1 MMYEEI
7 RYFSSREVHVRAMTK
22 NGWAARTLCGKRTS
36 SAISRRRMTTA
47 LQLGGNENSKT
58 KHYGCATCRS
68 MYGNSLERRY

>member
-7 RYFSSREVHVRAMTK
+7 RYFSSREVHVREK
-22 NGWAARTLCGKRTS
+22 GAARTFCGKRTS
-36 SAISRRRMTTA
+36 SAISRRKMITI